1 MGKIKYL
8 ITNLY
13 RKITGKYAYLQYKVK
28 DKTLSLGYRGKHVM
42 LGFPSTI
49 AKPELVF
56 LHDYSRLQRDHII
69 YNYTGKFV
77 MKEYSGA
84 SIGLLVVTGNHKP
97 TVGIPHYMLPLSRIN
112 DVETDI
118 IVEEDVWIGAKVT
131 LLAGAHIG
139 RGAVIGASSL
149 VNKEVPPYAVA
160 VGSPTR
166 IVASKFTIE
175 QILEHE
181 RILYPENKRFSREY
195 LEELFTTYYQ
205 GKKSI
210 GLTCDLDKKNYFQY
224 IKKYDFQYIGRK

>member
-13 RKITGKYAYLQYKVK
+13 RKITGKYAYFQYKVK

-42 LGFPSTI
+42 FGFPSTI

-77 MKEYSGA
+77 MKEYSAA

-97 TVGIPHYMLPLSRIN
+97 TVGIPQYMLGVSHIN
-112 DVETDI
+112 DKETDI
-118 IVEEDVWIGAKVT
+118 IVEEDVWIGARVT

-149 VNKEVPPYAVA
+149 VNKEIPPYAIA

-195 LEELFTTYYQ
+195 LEELFATYYQ

-210 GLTCDLDKKNYFQY
+210 GVTCNLNETDYHLYMKQFNSQN
-224 IKKYDFQYIGRK
+224 IR

>member
-28 DKTLSLGYRGKHVM
+28 DKTLSIGYRGKHVM
-42 LGFPSTI
+42 FGFPSTI

-77 MKEYSGA
+77 MKEYSAA
-84 SIGLLVVTGNHKP
+84 SVGLLVVTGNHKP
-97 TVGIPHYMLPLSRIN
+97 TVGVPQYMLGISHIN
-112 DVETDI
+112 DKETDI
-118 IVEEDVWIGAKVT
+118 IVEEDVWIGARVT

-149 VNKEVPPYAVA
+149 VNKEIPPYAVA

-181 RILYPENKRFSREY
+181 RILYPENKCFSREY
-195 LEELFTTYYQ
+195 LEELFATYYQ

-210 GLTCDLDKKNYFQY
+210 GVTCNLNETDYPLYMEQF
-224 IKKYDFQYIGRK
+224 DFQNIR

>member
-1 MGKIKYL
+1 MGKIKHL
-8 ITNLY
+8 ISNLY
-13 RKITGKYAYLQYKVK
+13 RKITGKYAYLQYKIK
-28 DKTLSLGYRGKHVM
+28 DKTLSLGHRGKHVM
-42 LGFPSTI
+42 FGFPSTI
-49 AKPELVF
+49 AKPGLVF
-56 LHDYSRLQRDHII
+56 LHDYSRLQRNHII
-69 YNYTGKFV
+69 YNYTGRFV

-195 LEELFTTYYQ
+195 LEELFDTYYQ
-205 GKKSI
+205 GKKSV
-210 GLTCDLDKKNYFQY
+210 GVTCDLEKTDYYQCM
-224 IKKYDFQYIGRK
+224 KKYDFQYIRRK